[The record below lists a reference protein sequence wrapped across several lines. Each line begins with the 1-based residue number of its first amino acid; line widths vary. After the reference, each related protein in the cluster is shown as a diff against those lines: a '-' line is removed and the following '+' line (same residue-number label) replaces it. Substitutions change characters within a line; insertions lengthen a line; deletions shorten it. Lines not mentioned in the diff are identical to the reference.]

1 MNKHI
6 ISDLYQMQS
15 LPLSAKIRMTQ
26 NRVRAWYEH
35 FDGNVYISFSGGK
48 DSTVLLDLVRNEFG
62 YKDIPA
68 MFVDVPT
75 QYPELRSFVK
85 TFDNVDV
92 VQPKINFFQV
102 CEKYGF
108 PLFSKEISECVQ
120 GARKYLTSLL
130 ESESVLTDRQTDR
143 QTDLPYRYWYERV
156 QGIGKYEK
164 KVSASMEQTPRT
176 ANTPSRGGM
185 TQSIADYAE
194 LANLLNERKSKRQG
208 GNNQRLAIMLGMF
221 AESGEIKANIPDKDR
236 SQFSLEAYKFM
247 LDAPFEISNKCCNV
261 MKKEPAHRYAKETGR
276 MPITAQMASE
286 SRLRTQVWLRN
297 GCNAFEVTNPIS
309 NPMSFWTEQ
318 DVLRYI
324 KDKGLKICS
333 VYGDVVTD
341 DEEMGQMQLADYE
354 GMELF
359 EIGQQC
365 LHCTGCDRT
374 GCVLCGF
381 GAHIQGDERFI
392 RLRETHPKMYALL
405 DVVQNNGYTM
415 RQAID
420 WIVEHS
426 NKVIRY

>member
-1 MNKHI
+1 MMHTLDELQEK
-6 ISDLYQMQS
+6 QA
-15 LPLSAKIRMTQ
+15 LPLDLKIRLTRD
-26 NRVRAWYEH
+26 RVRAWIHEYGEN
-35 FDGNVYISFSGGK
+35 GVYISFSGGK
-48 DSTVLLDLVRNEFG
+48 DSTVLLDLVRNEYG
-62 YKDIPA
+62 YKDVKA

-85 TFDNVDV
+85 TFDNVDIV
-92 VQPKINFFQV
+92 TPKINFFQV

-120 GARKYLTSLL
+120 GARKYLTSILN
-130 ESESVLTDRQTDR
+130 EQNALTDRQTDR
-143 QTDLPYRYWYERV
+143 TAIGTNGYKASGSTRKYAHQWNRLH
-156 QGIGKYEK
+156 GISLVG
-164 KVSASMEQTPRT
+164 
-176 ANTPSRGGM
+176 GGM

-194 LANLLNERKSKRQG
+194 LANLLNERKKNRQG

-221 AESGEIKANIPDKDR
+221 AENGEIKENIPSKDR
-236 SQFSLEAYKFM
+236 SMFSLESYKFM
-247 LDAPFEISNKCCNV
+247 LDAPFEIGNQCCHY
-261 MKKEPAHRYAKETGR
+261 MKKEPARRYSKETGR

-297 GCNAFEVTNPIS
+297 GCNAFHTKNPIS

-333 VYGDVVTD
+333 VYGEVVTD
-341 DEEMGQMQLADYE
+341 DEEMGQMQLSDYA

-359 EIGQQC
+359 DLGQQC

-381 GAHIQGDERFI
+381 GAHI
-392 RLRETHPKMYALL
+392 
-405 DVVQNNGYTM
+405 
-415 RQAID
+415 
-420 WIVEHS
+420 
-426 NKVIRY
+426 